1 MNRRS
6 LLAALGLG
14 TSGLAGCGDAVDSDA
29 TGEATANGSDRN
41 ASGIA
46 EYGIPSTICE
56 EQIKTDHGIPA
67 ITDPAF
73 GPDWADI
80 TPAPEYRFN
89 DATALRAEQ
98 TIIGL
103 EGPDGARAYPLAV
116 LYSHEIV
123 NDTLGRAGSDE
134 HEPVIVT
141 YCPICRSGLVA
152 NRQIDGEATTFRVSG
167 LLWMPERIRQA
178 ASERDNRTFGA
189 GREGGEADM
198 TRGGNLVMYDEATL
212 SYWSQ
217 ILGEAICGPKAGDR
231 LSIVPSTVTTW
242 GEWQTDHP
250 ETEVLLP
257 PPRSTT
263 ADD

>member
-6 LLAALGLG
+6 LLTVLGLG
-14 TSGLAGCGDAVDSDA
+14 MCGLAGCGDVVGDDT
-29 TGEATANGSDRN
+29 TGEPAGNSSGRN
-41 ASGIA
+41 ASTIA

-56 EQIKTDHGIPA
+56 EQIKPDHGISA
-67 ITDPAF
+67 ITGPAF
-73 GPDWADI
+73 GPDWRDI

-89 DATALRAEQ
+89 DTTTLSAEQ
-98 TIIGL
+98 TIIGIK
-103 EGPDGARAYPLAV
+103 GPDGARAYPLAV
-116 LYSHEIV
+116 LYSHEII
-123 NDTLGRAGSDE
+123 NDVLGQAGGDE

-152 NRQIDGEATTFRVSG
+152 NRQIDGEATILRVSG
-167 LLWMPERIRQA
+167 LLWMPERIWQA
-178 ASERDNRTFGA
+178 VSEQDNRTFGA

-212 SYWSQ
+212 TYWSQ
-217 ILGEAICGPKAGDR
+217 ILGEAICGPKAGDQ

-250 ETEVLLP
+250 ETKVLLP
-257 PPRSTT
+257 PPHSETV
-263 ADD
+263 DS